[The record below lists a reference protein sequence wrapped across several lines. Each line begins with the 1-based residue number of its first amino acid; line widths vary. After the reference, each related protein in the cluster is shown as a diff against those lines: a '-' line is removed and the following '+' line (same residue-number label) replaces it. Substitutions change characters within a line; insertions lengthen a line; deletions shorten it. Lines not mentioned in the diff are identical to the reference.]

1 MKASKSATFTL
12 TTFFLL
18 ATVSLLGCVI
28 EEKLPELDIPS
39 ETTTPPKENLHL
51 PGVPSAAER
60 SKRGIDLG
68 RATEINLEK
77 IEELFLHTIEQQK
90 QIETQNKLI
99 QQLLQRVQALENKE

>member
-1 MKASKSATFTL
+1 NTPFKEFQSLLNEALKYINLDKIDSTFVKL
-12 TTFFLL
+12 YEAEKKL
-18 ATVSLLGCVI
+18 AT
-28 EEKLPELDIPS
+28 LPN
-39 ETTTPPKENLHL
+39 ENLHL

>member
-1 MKASKSATFTL
+1 MEEVSAFT
-12 TTFFLL
+12 
-18 ATVSLLGCVI
+18 
-28 EEKLPELDIPS
+28 
-39 ETTTPPKENLHL
+39 KENLHL

-77 IEELFLHTIEQQK
+77 TEELFLHTIEQQK